1 MGPGGMGPGTAH
13 AASPLLLITGAP
25 ADSSGD
31 EIARSFAV
39 ALSRQLE
46 NTGVQVVNVPGDGG
60 RTALN
65 ALAAAPPGNGAPGGV
80 PGGVIGWVA
89 TPVLPARMVDRADP
103 SLATRLTLLGSVAR
117 EPIAFVASAA
127 DPLDSVRD
135 ILQRASQDSGS
146 MPLGTPPPGS
156 PPHLAALRLQ
166 RMTQTRLNIIAF
178 PTATAARQALLGGN
192 VAAAVL
198 GLSDVIAALR
208 EDKLVGLGIAAR
220 KRAGILPDMPVL
232 SEAGVP
238 LSAWIR
244 RGVAVSAGLSP
255 ETAARLT
262 AALKAVA
269 EDAAFQEKSEA
280 LGLLAAWTDAA
291 AWNAQMEREREELA
305 AMWAADPWLNA
316 SGQ

>member
-1 MGPGGMGPGTAH
+1 MAR
-13 AASPLLLITGAP
+13 AAAGEASRFSTLLLITGAP

-31 EIARSFAV
+31 EIARGFAT
-39 ALSRQLE
+39 ALTPHLDR
-46 NTGVQVVNVPGDGG
+46 TGVQVVNVPGEGG

-65 ALAAAPPGNGAPGGV
+65 ALAGTPPRTGSVA
-80 PGGVIGWVA
+80 GWVA
-89 TPVLPARMVDRADP
+89 TPVLPARMVDRNDP
-103 SLATRLTLLGSVAR
+103 SLASRLILLGSVAR

-146 MPLGTPPPGS
+146 MPLGTPPAGS

-166 RMTQTRLNIIAF
+166 AMTQTRLNLIAF

-192 VAAAVL
+192 IAAAVL

-220 KRAGILPDMPVL
+220 RRAGILPDMPVL

-244 RGVAVSAGLSP
+244 RGVALPAGAAP
-255 ETAARLT
+255 ETQARLT

-269 EDAAFQEKSEA
+269 EDPDFREKFES
-280 LGLLAAWTDAA
+280 LGLLAAWTGGP
-291 AWNAQMEREREELA
+291 AWTAQLELERDELA
-305 AMWAADPWLNA
+305 ALWAADPWLNA